1 MADSIQHAAT
11 AQARRLPTADIERG
25 YFETFSAAAFVD
37 LSPAYLR
44 LLRAR
49 GEGPPYYRLG
59 RRVVYK
65 RDDLATWVERFRVAR

>member
-1 MADSIQHAAT
+1 MPRAT
-11 AQARRLPTADIERG
+11 ANARRLSAAEIERG
-25 YFETFSAAAFVD
+25 YFETAAAAAFTD

-44 LLRAR
+44 LLRSR

-65 RDDLATWVERFRVAR
+65 REDLTEWVESFRVGAEA

>member
-1 MADSIQHAAT
+1 MRNADNAKG
-11 AQARRLPTADIERG
+11 RRLPTAGIERG
-25 YFETFSAAAFVD
+25 YFETAAAAAFVD

-49 GEGPPYYRLG
+49 SEGPPYYRLG

-65 RDDLATWVERFRVAR
+65 PNDLTAWVERFRVAS